1 MHILVV
7 EDNPV
12 NSKMICRRLSK
23 RGYTTTTAFSGEE
36 GVEAAQS
43 TQPDLILMD
52 VGLPGIDGL
61 ETTRILK
68 TISSTHDI
76 PIIAVTAHAMRDDQ
90 EAALAAGCSDY
101 TTKPIIFDSLIEK
114 IEVLRDKA

>member
-1 MHILVV
+1 LHILVV

-52 VGLPGIDGL
+52 VGLPGMDGL
-61 ETTRILK
+61 AATQVLK
-68 TISSTHDI
+68 TISSTRDI
-76 PIIAVTAHAMRDDQ
+76 PIIAVTAHAMKDDQ

-101 TTKPIIFDSLIEK
+101 ATKPIIFEALIEK
-114 IEVLRDKA
+114 IENLRDET